1 MLEGGKITGGKAS
14 MMIFLP
20 ASGSISSHALAEVFK
35 LPLCFHQIAVGLET
49 ALELLAP
56 HLSQAVLL
64 PCVGSPFQSASR
76 GVSLAVE
83 QVLYTDKVGGSIPS
97 LRTSLLLPHL
107 VRDDRHLTCV
117 GISSGMF

>member
-83 QVLYTDKVGGSIPS
+83 QVLYTPNKTLRSFYLAWSQVMYQRQNERPSIF
-97 LRTSLLLPHL
+97 LRL
-107 VRDDRHLTCV
+107 
-117 GISSGMF
+117 